1 MYKITIKTWTH
12 ECISFWFI
20 NCCAIHYDT
29 MCHLDDIAVR
39 HPCAFGVVGGSL
51 KAETPMELLS
61 IECPVLN
68 GMDIHIPS

>member
-1 MYKITIKTWTH
+1 MYEITVNTWKH
-12 ECISFWFI
+12 ECTSIWFV

-29 MCHLDDIAVR
+29 MCHPDDVAVR
-39 HPCAFGVVGGSL
+39 HSCAFDVVGDSL

-68 GMDIHIPS
+68 NINILTPS